1 MYNVTAIA
9 TLADNFTYIVDNGAA
24 AVVIDPGE
32 ASPVLRRLDE
42 RSLNLT
48 AILATHA
55 HFDHTG
61 GANELVRNSRCEVV
75 GVVEGTSGA
84 GFTYEVGPF
93 SFVVLSTPG
102 HSADSVCYYLP
113 GSDKHPGVVFT
124 GDTLFV
130 GGCGRVFT
138 RSPEA
143 MWSSLQLLAALPP
156 ETRVYCGHDY
166 SLEDYEFA
174 VTIEPNNAEVKS
186 RLEEIRSLVESG
198 GLTVPSTIGQEL
210 ATNPFLRASTQEMKQ
225 ALGMPDAGDA
235 ETFAALR
242 RLKDR
247 F

>member
-1 MYNVTAIA
+1 MYSVTPIA
-9 TLADNFTYIVDNGAA
+9 TLADNFTYVLDDGAS

-42 RSLNLT
+42 RSLSLT

-55 HFDHTG
+55 HFDHMG
-61 GANELVRNSRCEVV
+61 GADELARRTGCEVV
-75 GVVEGTSGA
+75 GVVQGASGA
-84 GFTYEVGPF
+84 DSLFEVGPF
-93 SFVVLSTPG
+93 TFNVFRTPG
-102 HSADSVCYYLP
+102 HSAESVCYYLP
-113 GSDKHPGVVFT
+113 GVGKDPGAVFT

-143 MWSSLQLLAALPP
+143 MWSSLQLLAGLPS

-174 VTIEPNNAEVKS
+174 VTIEPDNPEVKR
-186 RLEEIRSLVESG
+186 RLEEIRSVVESG
-198 GLTVPSTIGQEL
+198 GSTVPSTIGQEL
-210 ATNPFLRASTQEMKQ
+210 ETNPFLRASTQEMKR
-225 ALGMPDAGDA
+225 ALRMPDAGDA

>member
-1 MYNVTAIA
+1 MYSVTPIA
-9 TLADNFTYIVDNGAA
+9 TLADNFTYVLDDGAA

-32 ASPVLRRLDE
+32 ASPVLRRLAE
-42 RSLNLT
+42 RSLSLT

-61 GANELVRNSRCEVV
+61 GADELARRTGGEVV
-75 GVVEGTSGA
+75 GVVQGA
-84 GFTYEVGPF
+84 SASDSIYELGEF
-93 SFVVLSTPG
+93 SFHVLRTPG
-102 HSADSVCYYLP
+102 HSDDSVCYYLP
-113 GSDKHPGVVFT
+113 GAGEDPGAVFT

-130 GGCGRVFT
+130 GGCGRMFT

-156 ETRVYCGHDY
+156 ATRVYCGHDY

-174 VTIEPNNAEVKS
+174 VTIEPDNPEVKR

-198 GLTVPSTIGQEL
+198 GLTVPSTIGQER
-210 ATNPFLRASTQEMKQ
+210 ATNPFLRACAQEMKR
-225 ALGMPDAGDA
+225 ALGMPDAGDVK
-235 ETFAALR
+235 TFAALR